1 MVVSWEETGAP
12 STLTSEWLSEGATC
26 TINERMQRSRALA
39 AATLFLGLAACSS
52 GSSSGPTTAPPKADV
67 VITAI
72 EGIHW
77 NAASFTATSTNGK
90 LIVRGDNESSLPHNL
105 YIIDADGKQNAS
117 HVDLPTKGKTATET
131 VDITPGTYSV
141 ICKIPGHTGMKATL
155 TVS

>member
-1 MVVSWEETGAP
+1 
-12 STLTSEWLSEGATC
+12 
-26 TINERMQRSRALA
+26 MQPSRALA
-39 AATLFLGLAACSS
+39 AGALLIGLAACSS

-77 NAASFTATSTNGK
+77 DAASYTAKSANGK
-90 LIVRGDNESSLPHNL
+90 VIVRGDNQSSLPHNL
-105 YIIDADGKQNAS
+105 YIIGADGKQNAS
-117 HVDLPTKGKTATET
+117 HVDLPTKGKQATEA

-155 TVS
+155 TVT